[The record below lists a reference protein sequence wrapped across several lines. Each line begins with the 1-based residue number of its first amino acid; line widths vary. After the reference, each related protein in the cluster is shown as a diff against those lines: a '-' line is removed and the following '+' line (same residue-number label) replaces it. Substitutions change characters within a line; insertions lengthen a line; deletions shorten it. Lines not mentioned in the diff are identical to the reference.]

1 MWGTFKP
8 SREHTHT
15 FEDFCSFDLCIAFFP
30 IWERSKEL
38 HLFLSCYLFFLS
50 SISLPFFLMSIILD
64 LGNYQLPPL
73 LIVAG
78 KERRQRQLLQS
89 FVISVIFL
97 LLSFFNAPKHYYF
110 SGSLGDASMSS
121 LPHRFLLLFLF
132 FPFSSLPLSLSLS
145 SSSLLSLS
153 YTQTH
158 THTHT
163 QSVGTMS
170 LNICLLFSR
179 CRSWIESLESR

>member
-50 SISLPFFLMSIILD
+50 SFSLPFFLMSIILD

-132 FPFSSLPLSLSLS
+132 FPLQFTAAVLV
-145 SSSLLSLS
+145 
-153 YTQTH
+153 TVVVVVVVVVVIHTNTH
-158 THTHT
+158 THIHS
-163 QSVGTMS
+163 QWAQ
-170 LNICLLFSR
+170 CLSISA
-179 CRSWIESLESR
+179 CYSPAAVHE